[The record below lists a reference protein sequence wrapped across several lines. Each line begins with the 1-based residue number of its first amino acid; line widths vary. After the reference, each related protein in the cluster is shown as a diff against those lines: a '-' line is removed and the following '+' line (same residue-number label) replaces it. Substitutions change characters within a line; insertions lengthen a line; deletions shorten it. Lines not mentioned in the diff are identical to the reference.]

1 MSNPLLSDWTGA
13 FGLAPFSEISDADFA
28 PAFETALAEDLAET
42 LAIANNPQIPSFANT
57 IEALAAT
64 GKALH
69 QVLSVFY
76 TLSGADS
83 NAAREALMREFSPKL
98 SAHSSE
104 IYANKALFGRIDRL
118 WNSRA
123 ELDLSEEQQRVLMLT
138 HRNFIRAGAALNGT
152 AELRMKEIKSRL
164 AVIVTEFSQNLLL
177 SEGSLWRR
185 RPVEWI
191 LGNF

>member
-13 FGLAPFSEISDADFA
+13 FGLAPFAEISDADFA

-42 LAIANNPQIPSFANT
+42 LEIANDPQIPSFANT

-83 NAAREALMREFSPKL
+83 NESFPPNSPRIVPKFMQIRRC
-98 SAHSSE
+98 SAGL
-104 IYANKALFGRIDRL
+104 IGF
-118 WNSRA
+118 
-123 ELDLSEEQQRVLMLT
+123 
-138 HRNFIRAGAALNGT
+138 GT
-152 AELRMKEIKSRL
+152 A
-164 AVIVTEFSQNLLL
+164 APN
-177 SEGSLWRR
+177 
-185 RPVEWI
+185 
-191 LGNF
+191 

>member
-13 FGLAPFSEISDADFA
+13 FGLAPFAEISDADFA

-42 LAIANNPQIPSFANT
+42 LEIANDPQIPSFANT

-83 NAAREALMREFSPKL
+83 NAAREALM
-98 SAHSSE
+98 
-104 IYANKALFGRIDRL
+104 
-118 WNSRA
+118 
-123 ELDLSEEQQRVLMLT
+123 
-138 HRNFIRAGAALNGT
+138 
-152 AELRMKEIKSRL
+152 
-164 AVIVTEFSQNLLL
+164 
-177 SEGSLWRR
+177 
-185 RPVEWI
+185 
-191 LGNF
+191 